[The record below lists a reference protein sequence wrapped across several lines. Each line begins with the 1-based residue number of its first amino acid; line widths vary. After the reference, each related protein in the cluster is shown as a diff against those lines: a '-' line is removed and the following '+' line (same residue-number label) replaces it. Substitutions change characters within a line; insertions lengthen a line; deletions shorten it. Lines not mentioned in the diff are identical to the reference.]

1 MTRGPGRPL
10 ARTRWVCGTAAVTLC
25 ALLVTGAADAVAKR
39 KPAAKRGSPVT
50 HVARQALPDDAQLPH
65 PLSYSEEF
73 DRAELI
79 ERMLT
84 ECRGISYNALELAQ
98 NSGEA
103 LWLPA
108 PTQLLTVRVRHPYCA
123 ELLRTYAPKTG
134 I

>member
-1 MTRGPGRPL
+1 MTRASGRQ
-10 ARTRWVCGTAAVTLC
+10 CGRLSGWACGVVAVTLGFLIT
-25 ALLVTGAADAVAKR
+25 AQDADAGAKRRLATKSSIARVAKHASLDE
-39 KPAAKRGSPVT
+39 AALMR
-50 HVARQALPDDAQLPH
+50 

-73 DRAELI
+73 DRAELV

-103 LWLPA
+103 LSLPA
-108 PTQLLTVRVRHPYCA
+108 TTQLVVVRVRHPYCA
-123 ELLRTYAPKTG
+123 ELLRVYAPKTS

>member
-1 MTRGPGRPL
+1 MTRGSGRL
-10 ARTRWVCGTAAVTLC
+10 RGRLSGWTCGVVAVTLGFLI
-25 ALLVTGAADAVAKR
+25 APQHADAAAKR
-39 KPAAKRGSPVT
+39 KPATKSSITRVVRHAPMDES
-50 HVARQALPDDAQLPH
+50 ALTR

-73 DRAELI
+73 DRAELV
-79 ERMLT
+79 ERMLN

-108 PTQLLTVRVRHPYCA
+108 PTQLVVVRVRHPYCA
-123 ELLRTYAPKTG
+123 ELLRTYAPKTS